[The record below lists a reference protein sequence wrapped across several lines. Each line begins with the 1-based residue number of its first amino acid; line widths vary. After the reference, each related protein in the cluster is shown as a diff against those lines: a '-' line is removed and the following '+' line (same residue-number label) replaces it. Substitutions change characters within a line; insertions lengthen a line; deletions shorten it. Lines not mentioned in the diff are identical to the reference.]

1 MKFSVKTFNKIS
13 PVGLERFDLNRYMVG
28 ENIND
33 PDAILVRSASLHEYS
48 LNASLKAIAR
58 AGAGVNNIPIED
70 CTSAGVVV
78 FNTPGAN
85 ANAVKELVLSGL
97 LMSSRKIHEAIS
109 WVQTLKDSGGD
120 VPKLV
125 EKQKSSFAG
134 PELYGKT
141 LGVVGLGA
149 IGMLVANAAESL
161 GMKVIG
167 YDPYISINS
176 AWQLS
181 RYVQRAEKLEE
192 VLSSADYISLHMPLN
207 DKTRGFIDREKIALM
222 KPGVSILNFAR
233 GGLVERK
240 GLMEGIESGKIRFF
254 VTDFPEEDLLGH
266 DQVITI
272 PHLGASTPESEDN
285 CATMAADQLI
295 DFLENGNIRNS
306 VNFPTAS
313 MPRNGATRLIIG
325 NKNIPGL
332 VSKIT
337 STLAA
342 QNINIADMLNQHQ
355 GEIAY
360 NIIDLDSPITQSELQ
375 SIKKMDGIFLVRL
388 IPSTKSNNEN

>member
-1 MKFSVKTFNKIS
+1 MDFSIRTFNKIS
-13 PVGLERFDLNRYMVG
+13 SIGLNRFDQSRFSIGDSL
-28 ENIND
+28 ED
-33 PDAILVRSASLHEYS
+33 PDAILVRSASLHDYAI
-48 LNASLKAIAR
+48 NGNLKAIAR
-58 AGAGVNNIPIED
+58 AGAGVNNIPID
-70 CTSAGVVV
+70 ACTSKGIVV

-97 LMSSRKIHEAIS
+97 LLSSRKIYEGIH
-109 WVQTLKDSGGD
+109 WVQSLQNSGED
-120 VPKLV
+120 VSKLV
-125 EKQKSSFAG
+125 EKNKSSFTG

-141 LGVVGLGA
+141 LGVIGLGA

-167 YDPYISINS
+167 FDPYISINS

-192 VLSSADYISLHMPLN
+192 VLSNSDYISLHMPLN
-207 DKTRGFIDREKIALM
+207 DKTKGFLDAEKMSIM

-233 GGLVERK
+233 GGLVER
-240 GLMEGIESGKIRFF
+240 ESLLKNIKSGHIRFF
-254 VTDFPEEDLLGH
+254 VTDFPEADLLGH

-295 DFLENGNIRNS
+295 DYLENGNIRNS
-306 VNFPTAS
+306 VNFPTAT
-313 MPRNGATRLIIG
+313 MPRNGGSRIIIG
-325 NKNIPGL
+325 NKNIPGF

-337 STLAA
+337 SRLAD
-342 QNINIADMLNQHQ
+342 QNINIADMLNQHH
-355 GEIAY
+355 EDIAF
-360 NIIDLDSPITQSELQ
+360 NIIDLDSPISDKDV
-375 SIKKMDGIFLVRL
+375 SDIRKMDGIFLVRL
-388 IPSTKSNNEN
+388 IPPTN